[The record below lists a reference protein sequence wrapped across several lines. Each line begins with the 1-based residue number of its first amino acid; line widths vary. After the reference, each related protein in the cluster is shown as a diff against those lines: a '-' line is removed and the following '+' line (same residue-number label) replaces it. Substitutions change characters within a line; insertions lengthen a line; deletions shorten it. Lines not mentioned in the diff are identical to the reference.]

1 MERMDESNYNGE
13 MSSKDIF
20 IKEPLVEKHSGEEI
34 HAVINSVHLD
44 YESARR
50 SRYNIEGA
58 IYYRD
63 LLSFLIKTYGH

>member
-1 MERMDESNYNGE
+1 MSKSNYNTK
-13 MSSKDIF
+13 MSSRDIF
-20 IKEPLVEKHSGEEI
+20 IKEPLVEKHSGEDI

-44 YESARR
+44 YESARK

>member
-1 MERMDESNYNGE
+1 MDESNYNGE

-20 IKEPLVEKHSGEEI
+20 IKEPLG
-34 HAVINSVHLD
+34 
-44 YESARR
+44 
-50 SRYNIEGA
+50 YNIEGA